1 MEKSERM
8 KEASEQIQQNKMGT
22 SPMLGL
28 ILSMSLP
35 AMFSML
41 VQALYNIVDSYFVA
55 KVSENALTAVSLVFP
70 IQNLLI
76 AVGVGTAVGINSLIS
91 RRLGEGRRDEADRAA
106 THGIL
111 LGVFNWVLFA
121 LLGLFFSRLFIS
133 AFTNT
138 AEVVEMG
145 AQYMSIVCIFSF
157 GIFVEVNIEKVLQ
170 ATGNMIYPM
179 VFQLIGAVTNIIL
192 DPIFIFG
199 MFGMPKMGVAG
210 AAVATVA
217 GQILAMVVACLVIFF
232 KKHEVKI
239 SFRGFRMNGNTVR
252 NIYAVGFPAI
262 IMQSIGSVM
271 VMGMNAILI
280 AFTETAVAFFGVY
293 FKLQSFVFMPVFGL
307 TQGVMP
313 IMGYNYGARNK
324 ARLLS
329 ALKIGS
335 VIALVI
341 MGCGMALFWAV
352 PDELLTIFNASGRML
367 EIGVP
372 ALRTISLCFMP
383 AALGILFSTL
393 FQAVGHGVSSLVI
406 SVLRQLVVLL
416 PAAFVLS
423 QIGLQPVWYAF
434 PLAEGISLVASILL
448 FMRMYRKTIKVL

>member
-1 MEKSERM
+1 MEETTKLP
-8 KEASEQIQQNKMGT
+8 QNKMGT
-22 SPMLGL
+22 APVFPL

-41 VQALYNIVDSYFVA
+41 VQALYNVVDSYFVA
-55 KVSENALTAVSLVFP
+55 KISENALTAVSLAFP

-91 RRLGEGRRDEADRAA
+91 RRLGENRRADADSAA
-106 THGIL
+106 THGIV

-121 LLGLFFSRLFIS
+121 IFGLFCSRLFFA
-133 AFTNT
+133 AFTGT
-138 AEVVEMG
+138 QEVIEMG
-145 AQYMSIVCIFSF
+145 QQYMSIVCIFSF
-157 GIFVEVNIEKVLQ
+157 GIFVEVNIEKTLQ
-170 ATGNMIYPM
+170 ATGNMIWPM
-179 VFQLIGAVTNIIL
+179 IFQLIGAVTNIIL

-210 AAVATVA
+210 AAIATVA
-217 GQILAMVVACLVIFF
+217 GQILAMVVSIVVIFI
-232 KKHEVKI
+232 KEHEVTI
-239 SFRGFRMNGNTVR
+239 HFRGFHMDWSTVK
-252 NIYAVGFPAI
+252 NIYSVGFPAI

-313 IMGYNYGARNK
+313 IIGFNYGARK
-324 ARLLS
+324 KSRLMS
-329 ALKIGS
+329 TIRIGS
-335 VIALVI
+335 IIALVI
-341 MGCGMALFWAV
+341 MGCGMLLFWAV
-352 PDELLTIFNASGRML
+352 PGQLLMIFNASQNML

-383 AALGILFSTL
+383 AAMGILFSTV
-393 FQAVGHGVSSLVI
+393 FQAVGRGVSSLII

-416 PAAFVLS
+416 PAALLLS
-423 QIGLQPVWYAF
+423 QIGLRPIWYAF
-434 PLAEGISLVASILL
+434 PIAEIASLLASIFL
-448 FMRMYRKTIKVL
+448 FIKLYRNTLKTL

>member
-1 MEKSERM
+1 MEETTKLR
-8 KEASEQIQQNKMGT
+8 QNKMGT
-22 SPMLGL
+22 APVFPL

-41 VQALYNIVDSYFVA
+41 VQALYNVVDSYFVA
-55 KVSENALTAVSLVFP
+55 KISENALTAVSLAFP

-91 RRLGEGRRDEADRAA
+91 RRLGENRRADADSAA
-106 THGIL
+106 THGIV

-121 LLGLFFSRLFIS
+121 IFGLFCSRLFFT
-133 AFTNT
+133 AFTGT
-138 AEVVEMG
+138 QEVIEMG
-145 AQYMSIVCIFSF
+145 QQYMSIVCVFSF
-157 GIFVEVNIEKVLQ
+157 GIFVEVNIEKTLQ
-170 ATGNMIYPM
+170 ATGNMIWPM

-210 AAVATVA
+210 AAIATVA
-217 GQILAMVVACLVIFF
+217 GQILAMVVSIVVIFI
-232 KKHEVKI
+232 KEHEVTI
-239 SFRGFRMNGNTVR
+239 HFRGFHMDWSTVK
-252 NIYAVGFPAI
+252 NIYSVGFPAI

-307 TQGVMP
+307 TQGIMP
-313 IMGYNYGARNK
+313 IIGFNYGARK
-324 ARLLS
+324 KSRLMS
-329 ALKIGS
+329 TIRIGS
-335 VIALVI
+335 IIALVI
-341 MGCGMALFWAV
+341 MGCGMLLFWAV
-352 PDELLTIFNASGRML
+352 PGQLLLIFNASQNML

-372 ALRTISLCFMP
+372 ALQTISLCFMP
-383 AALGILFSTL
+383 AAMGILFSTV
-393 FQAVGHGVSSLVI
+393 FQAVGRGVSSLII

-416 PAAFVLS
+416 PAAFLLS
-423 QIGLQPVWYAF
+423 QIGLRPIWYAF
-434 PLAEGISLVASILL
+434 PIAEIASLLASIFL
-448 FMRMYRKTIKVL
+448 FTRLYRNTLKTL

>member
-1 MEKSERM
+1 MEETTKLR
-8 KEASEQIQQNKMGT
+8 QNKMGT
-22 SPMLGL
+22 APVFPL

-41 VQALYNIVDSYFVA
+41 VQALYNVVDSYFVA
-55 KVSENALTAVSLVFP
+55 KISENALTAVSLAFP

-91 RRLGEGRRDEADRAA
+91 RRLGENRRADADSAA
-106 THGIL
+106 THGIV

-121 LLGLFFSRLFIS
+121 IFGLFCSRMFFA
-133 AFTNT
+133 AFTGT
-138 AEVVEMG
+138 QEVIEMG
-145 AQYMSIVCIFSF
+145 QQYMSIVCIFSF
-157 GIFVEVNIEKVLQ
+157 GIFVEVNIEKTLQ
-170 ATGNMIYPM
+170 ATGNMIWPM
-179 VFQLIGAVTNIIL
+179 IFQLIGAVTNIIL

-210 AAVATVA
+210 AAIATVA
-217 GQILAMVVACLVIFF
+217 GQILAMIVSIVVIFI
-232 KKHEVKI
+232 KEHEVTI
-239 SFRGFRMNGNTVR
+239 HFRGFHIDWGTIK
-252 NIYAVGFPAI
+252 NIYSVGFPAI

-307 TQGVMP
+307 TQGIMP
-313 IMGYNYGARNK
+313 IIGFNYGARK
-324 ARLLS
+324 KSRLMS
-329 ALKIGS
+329 TIRIGS
-335 VIALVI
+335 IIALVI
-341 MGCGMALFWAV
+341 MGCGMLLFWAI
-352 PDELLTIFNASGRML
+352 PGQLLMIFNASQNML

-383 AALGILFSTL
+383 AAMGILFSTV
-393 FQAVGHGVSSLVI
+393 FQAVGRGVSSLII

-416 PAAFVLS
+416 PAAFLLS
-423 QIGLQPVWYAF
+423 QIGLRPIWYAF
-434 PLAEGISLVASILL
+434 PIAEIASLIASIFL
-448 FMRMYRKTIKVL
+448 FVRLYRNTLKTL

>member
-1 MEKSERM
+1 MEETTKLR
-8 KEASEQIQQNKMGT
+8 QNKMGT
-22 SPMLGL
+22 APVFPL

-41 VQALYNIVDSYFVA
+41 VQALYNVVDSYFVA
-55 KVSENALTAVSLVFP
+55 KISENALTAVSLAFP

-91 RRLGEGRRDEADRAA
+91 RRLGENRRADADSAA
-106 THGIL
+106 THGIV

-121 LLGLFFSRLFIS
+121 IFGLFCSRLFFT
-133 AFTNT
+133 AFTGT
-138 AEVVEMG
+138 QEVIEMG
-145 AQYMSIVCIFSF
+145 QQYMSIVCIFSF
-157 GIFVEVNIEKVLQ
+157 GIFVEVNIEKTLQ
-170 ATGNMIYPM
+170 ATGNMIWPM

-210 AAVATVA
+210 AAIATVA
-217 GQILAMVVACLVIFF
+217 GQILAMVVSIVVIFI
-232 KKHEVKI
+232 KEHEVTI
-239 SFRGFRMNGNTVR
+239 HFRGFHMDWSTVK
-252 NIYAVGFPAI
+252 NIYSVGFPAI

-307 TQGVMP
+307 TQGIMP
-313 IMGYNYGARNK
+313 IIGFNYGARK
-324 ARLLS
+324 KSRLMS
-329 ALKIGS
+329 TIRIGS
-335 VIALVI
+335 IIALVI
-341 MGCGMALFWAV
+341 MGCGMLLFWAV
-352 PDELLTIFNASGRML
+352 PGQLLMIFNASQNML

-383 AALGILFSTL
+383 AAMGILFSTV
-393 FQAVGHGVSSLVI
+393 FQAVGRGVSSLII

-416 PAAFVLS
+416 PAAFLLS
-423 QIGLQPVWYAF
+423 QIGLRPIWYAF
-434 PLAEGISLVASILL
+434 PIAEIASLLASIFL
-448 FMRMYRKTIKVL
+448 FTRLYRNTLKTL

>member
-1 MEKSERM
+1 MEETTKLP
-8 KEASEQIQQNKMGT
+8 QNKMGT
-22 SPMLGL
+22 APVFPL

-41 VQALYNIVDSYFVA
+41 VQALYNVVDSYFVA
-55 KVSENALTAVSLVFP
+55 KISENALTAVSLAFP

-91 RRLGEGRRDEADRAA
+91 RRLGENRRADADSAA
-106 THGIL
+106 THGIV

-121 LLGLFFSRLFIS
+121 IFGLFCSRLFFA
-133 AFTNT
+133 AFTGT
-138 AEVVEMG
+138 QEVIEMG
-145 AQYMSIVCIFSF
+145 QQYMSIVCIFSF
-157 GIFVEVNIEKVLQ
+157 GIFVEVNIEKTLQ
-170 ATGNMIYPM
+170 ATGNMIWPM

-210 AAVATVA
+210 AAIATVA
-217 GQILAMVVACLVIFF
+217 GQILAMVVSIVVIFI
-232 KKHEVKI
+232 KEHEVTI
-239 SFRGFRMNGNTVR
+239 RFRGFHMDWSTVK
-252 NIYAVGFPAI
+252 NIYSVGFPAI

-307 TQGVMP
+307 TQGIMP
-313 IMGYNYGARNK
+313 IIGFNYGARK
-324 ARLLS
+324 KSRLMS
-329 ALKIGS
+329 TIRIGS
-335 VIALVI
+335 IIALVI
-341 MGCGMALFWAV
+341 MGCGMLLFWAV
-352 PDELLTIFNASGRML
+352 PGQLLMIFNASQNML

-372 ALRTISLCFMP
+372 ALRTIGLCFMP
-383 AALGILFSTL
+383 AAMGILFSTV
-393 FQAVGHGVSSLVI
+393 FQAVGRGVSSLII

-416 PAAFVLS
+416 PAAFLLS
-423 QIGLQPVWYAF
+423 QIGLRPIWYAF
-434 PLAEGISLVASILL
+434 PIAEIASLLASIFL
-448 FMRMYRKTIKVL
+448 FIKLYRNTLKTL

>member
-1 MEKSERM
+1 MEETTKLR
-8 KEASEQIQQNKMGT
+8 QNKMGT
-22 SPMLGL
+22 APVFPL

-41 VQALYNIVDSYFVA
+41 VQALYNVVDSYFVA
-55 KVSENALTAVSLVFP
+55 KISENALTAVSLAFP

-91 RRLGEGRRDEADRAA
+91 RRLGENRRADADSAA
-106 THGIL
+106 THGIV

-121 LLGLFFSRLFIS
+121 IFGLFCSRLFFT
-133 AFTNT
+133 AFTGT
-138 AEVVEMG
+138 QEVIEMG
-145 AQYMSIVCIFSF
+145 QQYMSIVCIFSF
-157 GIFVEVNIEKVLQ
+157 GIFVEVNIEKTLQ
-170 ATGNMIYPM
+170 ATGNMIWPM

-210 AAVATVA
+210 AAIATVA
-217 GQILAMVVACLVIFF
+217 GQILAMVVSIVVIFI
-232 KKHEVKI
+232 KEHEVTI
-239 SFRGFRMNGNTVR
+239 HFRGFHMDWSTVK
-252 NIYAVGFPAI
+252 NIYSVGFPAI

-307 TQGVMP
+307 TQGIMP
-313 IMGYNYGARNK
+313 IIGFNYGARK
-324 ARLLS
+324 KSRLMS
-329 ALKIGS
+329 TIRIGS
-335 VIALVI
+335 IIALVI
-341 MGCGMALFWAV
+341 MGCGMLLFWAV
-352 PDELLTIFNASGRML
+352 PGQLLLIFNASQNML

-372 ALRTISLCFMP
+372 ALQTISLCFMP
-383 AALGILFSTL
+383 AAMGILFSTV
-393 FQAVGHGVSSLVI
+393 FQAVGRGVSSLII

-416 PAAFVLS
+416 PAAFLLS
-423 QIGLQPVWYAF
+423 QIGLRPIWYAF
-434 PLAEGISLVASILL
+434 PIAEIASLLASIFL
-448 FMRMYRKTIKVL
+448 FTRLYRNTLKTL